1 MDMTDRRLMVR
12 VTIVL
17 TVVRSIAACA
27 VGPTYHLPDAPTV
40 ARYPATAVPDETV
53 STDVAGGQAQRLVA
67 RDIPAEWWTL
77 FENESLGVLVR
88 QALRDSPTLAEVN
101 ARLVQ
106 ARENLDARQ
115 GGTKY
120 PQVDVNGSVN
130 TVGVTT
136 DSFESGNL
144 SQNIAS
150 SFPLTLG
157 LASVSVSYGLDLFG
171 RNRHELESLS
181 ATVDYQRFQQVGAR
195 LMLAGNIVTTAIH
208 EALLREQIERTEA
221 IVALE
226 SRQLDIVQR
235 LETLGGVP
243 RLDVVAQRGE
253 LAQTRAL
260 VPGLRLRVEQ
270 TRHRLA
276 VYLGQP
282 PAAVELPSF
291 RLSDLHLPTELPVS
305 LPSELVRQRPDILA
319 AEALLRAANARVGV
333 AEANLY
339 PRITLSGTGGA
350 VAVSSVISGA
360 GFALLGASVAQPLFR
375 GGQLKAEQRAAV
387 AAFDQAH
394 ATYREVVLTGLQNVA
409 DVLVALDGDARTLHE
424 RREATNLAQTAY
436 DITSQRYSVGGVSLL
451 TLLDAERKQLSASL
465 DEVTAIADRYA
476 DSAALFQALGGGWW
490 NAQSSNTLAPVS
502 KSTKPK

>member
-1 MDMTDRRLMVR
+1 MDMTDRRLVAR
-12 VTIVL
+12 ATIVL
-17 TVVRSIAACA
+17 TVGLSIACA
-27 VGPTYHLPDAPTV
+27 VGPTYHPPDAPTV
-40 ARYPATAVPDETV
+40 ARYAATAVPDATV
-53 STDVAGGQAQRLVA
+53 STDVAGGQAQRLVP

-77 FENESLGVLVR
+77 FENESLDALVR

-106 ARENLDARQ
+106 ARENLAARH
-115 GGTKY
+115 GGTNY

-136 DSFESGNL
+136 DSFESGSL
-144 SQNIAS
+144 SQNLAS

-181 ATVDYQRFQQVGAR
+181 ATVDYQRFQLEGAR
-195 LMLAGNIVTTAIH
+195 LMIAGNIVTTAIQ
-208 EALLREQIERTEA
+208 EASLREQIERTEA

-235 LETLGGVP
+235 LDTLGGIP
-243 RLDVVAQRGE
+243 RLDVVAKRGE
-253 LAQTRAL
+253 LAHTRAL
-260 VPGLRLRVEQ
+260 LPGLRQRLEQ
-270 TRHRLA
+270 THHRLA

-291 RLSDLHLPTELPVS
+291 RLSDLRLPTELPVS

-333 AEANLY
+333 AEANQY

-350 VAVSSVISGA
+350 VAVSSLISGA
-360 GFALLGASVAQPLFR
+360 GFALLGASVAQPLFH
-375 GGQLKAEQRAAV
+375 GGQLKAEQREAV

-424 RREATNLAQTAY
+424 RREATNFGQEAN
-436 DITSQRYSVGGVSLL
+436 DITSERYSVGGVSLL
-451 TLLDAERKQLSASL
+451 MLLDSERKQLSASL

-490 NAQSSNTLAPVS
+490 TAQPSTTVAPVS
-502 KSTKPK
+502 KSPK

>member
-1 MDMTDRRLMVR
+1 MVS
-12 VTIVL
+12 VL
-17 TVVRSIAACA
+17 SLGMSMAACA
-27 VGPTYHLPDAPTV
+27 VGPAYHQPEPPKVT
-40 ARYPATAVPDETV
+40 RYPAVPTPDETV
-53 STDVAGGQAQRLVA
+53 STDVPGGQAQRFVA

-77 FENESLGVLVR
+77 FQNAALDELVR
-88 QALRDSPTLAEVN
+88 QALRDSPKLAEVN

-106 ARENLDARQ
+106 AREDLGARQ
-115 GGTKY
+115 SGTKY
-120 PQVDVNGSVN
+120 PQVDVSGSAN

-136 DSFESGNL
+136 GSFDSDNL
-144 SQNIAS
+144 AQQLAS
-150 SFPLTLG
+150 NFPLTLG
-157 LASVSVSYGLDLFG
+157 LASVNVSYTLDLFG
-171 RNRHELESLS
+171 RNRRELESLG
-181 ATVDYQRFQQVGAR
+181 ATVDYERFQLEGAR
-195 LMLAGNIVTTAIH
+195 LMLAGNIVTTAIQ
-208 EALLREQIERTEA
+208 EASLREQIERTEA
-221 IVALE
+221 MMGLQ

-253 LAQTRAL
+253 LASTQARL
-260 VPGLRLRVEQ
+260 PGLRQRLEQ

-282 PAAVELPSF
+282 PGAVQLPAF
-291 RLSDLHLPTELPVS
+291 RLSELRLPSELPVS

-319 AEALLRAANARVGV
+319 VEALLRAANARVGL
-333 AEANLY
+333 AEANFY

-350 VAVSSVISGA
+350 VAVSSLISGA

-424 RREATNLAQTAY
+424 RREATRFTQEAY
-436 DITSQRYSVGGVSLL
+436 EITSRRYEVGGVSLL
-451 TLLDAERKQLSASL
+451 TLLEAQRKQLSASL

-490 NAQSSNTLAPVS
+490 SAQPSTTVPPTS
-502 KSTKPK
+502 KPIKD